1 MADLLTVVVS
11 SLVGGIVGAGSA
23 ILKNSLSARSKVD
36 QHLRDERLTHYRVLW
51 KKTGLTPQWP
61 KADDVTYDK
70 LDKLS
75 KELRDWYYDGGG
87 IYLSAEARKA
97 YTAVQETLNKVLVP
111 HKEDLSKCISPE
123 DEDYD
128 RIAGCCSALRT
139 ELTQDLLSRKR
150 ALLIGD

>member
-11 SLVGGIVGAGSA
+11 SLVGGVVGAGSA

-51 KKTGLTPQWP
+51 KKTGLIPKWP

-70 LDKLS
+70 LDKLT

-87 IYLSAEARKA
+87 ICLSAQAREA
-97 YTAVQETLNKVLVP
+97 YTQVQKLLNKVLVP
-111 HKEDLSKCISPE
+111 HKGDLSKRISPE
-123 DEDYD
+123 DYD
-128 RIAGCCSALRT
+128 SLAECCSALRT